1 MKKTAIQKTKKKAAA
16 RVSARLKPTGRK
28 PVPLVAGGEPPV
40 VRVVNPKGKG
50 KYVIVCDHA
59 SNRVPKALNN
69 LGLSKADLK
78 KHIAWDPGT
87 EDIALHMSGR
97 MDATAVIAG
106 YSRLVVDLNR
116 GDDHPEVMRAASDH
130 VLIPGNMGLTAA
142 QRRQRLDTFFRPY
155 HDEIARALRRFT
167 ARGVAPVL
175 ISIHSF
181 TPEMDGFKRPWH
193 IGVLWNRQEKIARA
207 LVKNLRR
214 NNPDLVIGEN
224 EPYSLKAT
232 NFLKN
237 TISTHAERKG
247 LPYVIVEFRQD
258 LVATRKKAVKWAET
272 LLDSLLPVLSEP
284 GLQTLRRKR
293 S

>member
-1 MKKTAIQKTKKKAAA
+1 MKTAKKKRKKTSS
-16 RVSARLKPTGRK
+16 RVSVRVKPGSKK
-28 PVPLVAGGEPPV
+28 PAPLVARGEPPV

-50 KYVIVCDHA
+50 KYIIVCDHA
-59 SNRVPKALNN
+59 SNRIPKALNN

-87 EDIALHMSGR
+87 EDIGLHLSR
-97 MDATAVIAG
+97 KMDAAAVIAG

-116 GDDHPEVMRAASDH
+116 GDDHPEIMRPASDH
-130 VLIPGNMGLTAA
+130 IRVPGNAGLTAA
-142 QRRQRLDTFFRPY
+142 QRRQRMETFFRPY
-155 HDEIARALRRFT
+155 HGEIAKALTRFT
-167 ARGVAPVL
+167 GKGIAPAL

-207 LVKNLRR
+207 LVRNLRR
-214 NNPDLVIGEN
+214 NNPNLVIGEN

-258 LVATRKKAVKWAET
+258 LVDTKKKAVKWAEIF
-272 LLDSLLPVLSEP
+272 LDSLLPALSEP
-284 GLQTLRRKR
+284 GLHTLGRKR